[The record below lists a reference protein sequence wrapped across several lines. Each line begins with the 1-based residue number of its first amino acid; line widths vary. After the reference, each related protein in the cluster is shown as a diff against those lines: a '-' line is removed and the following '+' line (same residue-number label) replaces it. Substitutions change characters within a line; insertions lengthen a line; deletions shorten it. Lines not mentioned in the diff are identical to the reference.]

1 MRHDL
6 PHMELLER
14 EFEPGESRYSEYT
27 VTHNVS
33 RRKKVFAHK
42 QRKKSIIKQ
51 ARPNYDFQ

>member
-33 RRKKVFAHK
+33 TLENGPCTQTQEKKL
-42 QRKKSIIKQ
+42 QQ
-51 ARPNYDFQ
+51 ARPNYDFD